1 MRIEDAKNKYSAHLN
16 ILQQKKNTLTEL
28 LKKNESNLGGMHNF
42 DTVEISRELN
52 EINAQYEETQKV
64 MDRIMAQEYIA
75 YNGAAIKEQA
85 EAAAEGAEE
94 FGKIL
99 TIYRR
104 IASGGVVPPRDERKL
119 MEFSHELYMAAKAAA
134 MLNQQEGEEYDS
146 LWEDE
151 KQPSEPE
158 QTATEI
164 ASDTQIAVPS
174 LEQIDVDMSVIT
186 DT

>member
-1 MRIEDAKNKYSAHLN
+1 MRIEDAKNAYSAHLN
-16 ILQQKKNTLTEL
+16 ILQQKKNSLTEL
-28 LKKNESNLGGMHNF
+28 LKKNGNNSGGILNF

-52 EINAQYEETQKV
+52 EVNAQYEETKKV

-75 YNGAAIKEQA
+75 YSGADIKEQA
-85 EAAAEGAEE
+85 EAASEGAEE

-104 IASGGVVPPRDERKL
+104 IASGGVVPSRDERKL
-119 MEFSHELYMAAKAAA
+119 MEFSHELYMAAKTAAL
-134 MLNQQEGEEYDS
+134 LNRQEGEEYDS

-151 KQPSEPE
+151 KPTSEPE
-158 QTATEI
+158 QTAAEI
-164 ASDTQIAVPS
+164 AADTQIAVPS
-174 LEQIDVDMSVIT
+174 PEQVAASASA